1 MAHKR
6 NVEKKI
12 AERKA
17 VTINN
22 LPNSGGKP
30 LPAVPE
36 PKAETRR
43 ELEIRI
49 EKENLENVF
58 KVENE
63 RAARES
69 YVNTDEYD
77 ENVQSKSRGRHTK
90 MSIITHPK
98 QSRDASSIKKK
109 DHVYEEMEED
119 EIKKDFEE
127 TTKEGFHT

>member
-69 YVNTDEYD
+69 
-77 ENVQSKSRGRHTK
+77 SKQK
-90 MSIITHPK
+90 
-98 QSRDASSIKKK
+98 
-109 DHVYEEMEED
+109 
-119 EIKKDFEE
+119 
-127 TTKEGFHT
+127 

>member
-22 LPNSGGKP
+22 LPNSERKP

-36 PKAETRR
+36 PKVETRR

-69 YVNTDEYD
+69 
-77 ENVQSKSRGRHTK
+77 SKQK
-90 MSIITHPK
+90 
-98 QSRDASSIKKK
+98 
-109 DHVYEEMEED
+109 
-119 EIKKDFEE
+119 
-127 TTKEGFHT
+127 